1 MLEYIDEGLEGFLR
15 AMVPLSASDVD
26 VSFEAPDRTWSAKLN
41 RPTVNLFLWDI
52 KRSTDHARSGLEDYE
67 ENGVRKRRLALP
79 RVELR
84 YLISAWTSDHADE
97 RALVGALLQTV
108 LANSS
113 IPAEFVPAPLR
124 ALSPLTLSLSRS
136 GDMKMDVF
144 QTLEGQ
150 LKPALDVIIVTDVDT
165 GLGRATATPVS
176 GIELGVTDHSSGASG
191 ASGASGR
198 TRRVAGEVLVA
209 GAAGCRVVSP
219 HGSAVIDPSGR
230 FLVKAQPGDELTIEL
245 AVPRTVVVPAQ
256 GGVVVS

>member
-1 MLEYIDEGLEGFLR
+1 MLEFIDESLEGFLR

-176 GIELGVTDHSSGASG
+176 GIELGVTDQS
-191 ASGASGR
+191 SGASGR

>member
-41 RPTVNLFLWDI
+41 RPTVNMFLWDI
-52 KRSTDHARSGLEDYE
+52 KRSTEHARSGLEEYE
-67 ENGVRKRRLALP
+67 EAGVRKRRPALP

-108 LANSS
+108 LANAT

-124 ALSPLTLSLSRS
+124 ALSPLVLSLSRS

-176 GIELGVTDHSSGASG
+176 GIELGVTDHSSG

>member
-41 RPTVNLFLWDI
+41 RPTVNMFLWDI
-52 KRSTDHARSGLEDYE
+52 KRSTEHARSGLEEYE
-67 ENGVRKRRLALP
+67 EAGVRKRRPALP

-108 LANSS
+108 LANAT

-124 ALSPLTLSLSRS
+124 ALSPLVLSLSRS

-150 LKPALDVIIVTDVDT
+150 LKPALDVVIVTDVDT

-176 GIELGVTDHSSGASG
+176 GIELGVTDR

-198 TRRVAGEVLVA
+198 TRRVAGEVRVA
-209 GAAGCRVVSP
+209 DAAGRRVVSP

-245 AVPRTVVVPAQ
+245 DEPRTIVVPAQ